1 MMNKAKQ
8 KMLEKKGWKVGT
20 AEEFLGLSPVESR
33 YIELKIALSE
43 HLRRRRIRK
52 HITQDQLAKLMSSSQ
67 SRVAKMEAGDS
78 TVSLD
83 LLIRSLLTLGESE
96 RDLAKIIATARG

>member
-1 MMNKAKQ
+1 
-8 KMLEKKGWKVGT
+8 
-20 AEEFLGLSPVESR
+20 
-33 YIELKIALSE
+33 
-43 HLRRRRIRK
+43 
-52 HITQDQLAKLMSSSQ
+52 
-67 SRVAKMEAGDS
+67 MEAGDS